1 MLNVIGINGRS
12 EMMINCN
19 ITITPHTQKHIRY
32 EFVHV
37 QQRIRIAFEL
47 RIVVANVQC
56 TFAQN
61 FLFKEIGFIKK

>member
-1 MLNVIGINGRS
+1 MLNVIGINGRC

-19 ITITPHTQKHIRY
+19 VTITSYIQKHIRY
-32 EFVHV
+32 EFVDV

-47 RIVVANVQC
+47 GIIVANVQC
-56 TFAQN
+56 TFAQY